1 LTLRRFKVL
10 SIESLDSVNFIGRLV
25 QIVRNQ
31 LRILFGVMG
40 SQEFMIDRFDYD
52 DAAEL
57 WDIKLIRRVDG
68 RNLRYEMSIDNHNG
82 QVMSFGRDRR

>member
-1 LTLRRFKVL
+1 MKGFRIL
-10 SIESLDSVNFIGRLV
+10 SVESSNSVDFIGRLV
-25 QIVRNQ
+25 QIARNH

-40 SQEFMIDRFDYD
+40 SQEFIIDRFDYD

-68 RNLRYEMSIDNHNG
+68 RNLRYEMSIDNHTG
-82 QVMSFGRDRR
+82 QLMSFGRDRR

>member
-1 LTLRRFKVL
+1 MKGFRVL
-10 SIESLDSVNFIGRLV
+10 SVESSQSVNFIGRLV
-25 QIVRNQ
+25 QIARNH

-40 SQEFMIDRFDYD
+40 SQEFIIDRFDYD

-68 RNLRYEMSIDNHNG
+68 RNLRYEMSIDNHTG